1 MFECG
6 IKNLQQR
13 FGGMFNYSHVRRFRL
28 LNSSV
33 WTSHGKGWLNTKH
46 LQPGTFAPQRSQLFH
61 LTFIRNNGPDVLT
74 YNAML
79 SAYEKGKQWQRALA
93 LLWKVINVA
102 TVITFNTAI
111 SACEKAEKWQFAM
124 SLGGQWFS
132 WNLKLFCRDELT
144 TCFFFRWFERD
155 W

>member
-1 MFECG
+1 
-6 IKNLQQR
+6 
-13 FGGMFNYSHVRRFRL
+13 
-28 LNSSV
+28 
-33 WTSHGKGWLNTKH
+33 
-46 LQPGTFAPQRSQLFH
+46 
-61 LTFIRNNGPDVLT
+61 
-74 YNAML
+74 ML

-132 WNLKLFCRDELT
+132 
-144 TCFFFRWFERD
+144 
-155 W
+155 